1 MTQSHFLGK
10 KGIARKTAFG
20 NGIYLPKG
28 SPIKYRLPLFAVPV
42 SAGFPSP
49 ADDYLE
55 DNLNLH
61 TFLVKRPAAT
71 FFVTA
76 RGDSMI
82 DAGIH
87 DGDLLV
93 VDRSLESEH
102 SRIIIVLLDGEFIVR
117 RLQIFRGVTH
127 LVAANE
133 AYEPIEIFEGME
145 LEIWGVVIAAVHFL

>member
-1 MTQSHFLGK
+1 MTQSRFLGK
-10 KGIARKTAFG
+10 KGIARKVPVG
-20 NGIYLPKG
+20 NKIYLPKR

-55 DNLNLH
+55 ANLNLH

-76 RGDSMI
+76 RGDSMVN
-82 DAGIH
+82 AGIH
-87 DGDLLV
+87 NGDLLI
-93 VDRSLESEH
+93 VDRSIEAGP
-102 SRIIIVLLDGEFIVR
+102 SRVAIVLLDGEFIVR
-117 RLQIFRGVTH
+117 RLQVSRGVTY

-133 AYEPIEIFEGME
+133 EYAPIEISEGKD
-145 LEIWGVVIAAVHFL
+145 LEIWGVVISAIHFL